1 VSEGR
6 RIVLLG
12 LVTLFFFALVPYEDI
27 AHKLLTSLS
36 SAAEYVRV
44 IAVTGALPV
53 ENNLF

>member
-12 LVTLFFFALVPYEDI
+12 LVTLFFFALVPYEDV
-27 AHKLLTSLS
+27 AHKLFSSLS
-36 SAAEYVRV
+36 SAAEYIRV
-44 IAVTGALPV
+44 IAVTGALPI